1 MKKFI
6 KKTIA
11 GLIAGV
17 MAVSSM
23 PFTALADTA
32 SDKELIQSKSIAVH
46 RHMQL
51 QPQRQEMHFLTI
63 QAI

>member
-23 PFTALADTA
+23 PFAALTA
-32 SDKELIQSKSIAVH
+32 
-46 RHMQL
+46 
-51 QPQRQEMHFLTI
+51 
-63 QAI
+63 

>member
-17 MAVSSM
+17 MAISSM

-32 SDKELIQSKSIAVH
+32 SDKELIQSKIDSGAPTYATTTSISGNALSNH
-46 RHMQL
+46 
-51 QPQRQEMHFLTI
+51 TGI
-63 QAI
+63 